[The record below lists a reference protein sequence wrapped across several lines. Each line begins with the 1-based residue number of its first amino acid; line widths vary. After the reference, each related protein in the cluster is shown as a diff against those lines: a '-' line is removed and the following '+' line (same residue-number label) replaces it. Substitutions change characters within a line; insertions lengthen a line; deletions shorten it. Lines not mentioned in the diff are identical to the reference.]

1 MTIELFFS
9 LILVFAGI
17 SCILELYLKFLEI
30 ADDSERI
37 IIGVMK
43 TSPIRFR
50 EETFQKGGS
59 MIRFSQLV
67 FQNLEFSCVTL
78 PEFLANRR
86 ALSRVGLDF
95 TPWKTG
101 KTLRVRA
108 GLQVFVGSI
117 DP

>member
-30 ADDSERI
+30 TEDSERI

-50 EETFQKGGS
+50 EETFQKVS
-59 MIRFSQLV
+59 FFRTLEKTPTPEYFPQKKV
-67 FQNLEFSCVTL
+67 AWKWFNFQFN
-78 PEFLANRR
+78 
-86 ALSRVGLDF
+86 
-95 TPWKTG
+95 
-101 KTLRVRA
+101 
-108 GLQVFVGSI
+108 
-117 DP
+117 

>member
-30 ADDSERI
+30 TEDSERI

-50 EETFQKGGS
+50 EETFQKVS
-59 MIRFSQLV
+59 FFRT
-67 FQNLEFSCVTL
+67 LEKTPT
-78 PEFLANRR
+78 PEYFPQKKVA
-86 ALSRVGLDF
+86 
-95 TPWKTG
+95 
-101 KTLRVRA
+101 
-108 GLQVFVGSI
+108 
-117 DP
+117 

>member
-30 ADDSERI
+30 TDDSERI

-50 EETFQKGGS
+50 EETFQKVS
-59 MIRFSQLV
+59 FFRTLEKTPTSEYFPQKKAAWKLFN
-67 FQNLEFSCVTL
+67 FQFN
-78 PEFLANRR
+78 
-86 ALSRVGLDF
+86 
-95 TPWKTG
+95 
-101 KTLRVRA
+101 
-108 GLQVFVGSI
+108 
-117 DP
+117 